1 MLLSAAPRTRRVVP
15 IWLIGLLVM
24 LLGMKVSARAGEA
37 EEKNAHPFHI
47 CIGEMEWNQETLS
60 WEVSL
65 RIHPDDLQRAVSR
78 CAGERIELKLGE
90 ESQPQVMSYLQSHF
104 YLRSGD
110 EGSNVRQL
118 DSQGNS
124 TQASQSEAS
133 RVEGSD
139 SAHTHRSTL
148 KWHGSEME
156 KGWMWIYLELTPPQ
170 APGPLHLVHEVLL
183 DDVEKQSN
191 TMVILRGDKKQ
202 SLRFWKDMRERPFE
216 GNMTAALP

>member
-1 MLLSAAPRTRRVVP
+1 
-15 IWLIGLLVM
+15 M

-37 EEKNAHPFHI
+37 EGKNAHPFHI

-170 APGPLHLVHEVLL
+170 ALGPLHLVHEVLL

-191 TMVILRGDKKQ
+191 TMVILRGDKMQ